1 MLIGLKQEVKD
12 GDLVPITLI
21 FADTNN
27 KRESVDLYVP
37 TRALSSMPGKD
48 AAHR

>member
-1 MLIGLKQEVKD
+1 MPIGLKQEVKD

-21 FADTNN
+21 FEDTSN

-37 TRALSSMPGKD
+37 ARALNSMPSKD